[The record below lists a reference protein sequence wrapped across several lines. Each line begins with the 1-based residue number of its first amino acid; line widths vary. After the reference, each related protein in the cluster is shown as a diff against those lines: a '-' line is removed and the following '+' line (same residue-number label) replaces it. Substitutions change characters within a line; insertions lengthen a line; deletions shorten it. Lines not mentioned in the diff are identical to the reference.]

1 MKRYPIPCGEKT
13 TDLEIPDDIL
23 VQWVE
28 SHHLS
33 PLPHVRR
40 AVEEALSR
48 PMGTSRLKELV
59 KPGQTVALVVTDITR
74 QLPEEMI
81 LPLLVRELEAG
92 GIKKRD
98 ITAVVAT
105 GTHRPNTPEELNKK
119 FGDVVK
125 EIPFINHDPYDPD
138 HLSNLGTSASGI
150 PLVFNQRVAQ
160 ADIRISTGVIET
172 HLLAGYSGGVKSM
185 AVGVAGE
192 ETIAA
197 THNYQMLQQTR
208 LGIVE
213 GNEFRRFLTEAAQAI
228 GLHFIVNV
236 VQTGKKEVVKVV
248 AGDPVEAFHEGV
260 KTARRLYEVEI
271 DQPGEIVVSGVNYP
285 KSRDL
290 YQATRAAN
298 VVVFGPQPVVT
309 KGGVILI
316 PAPCEDGCGHP
327 GYCSIMRRSKD
338 AEDVI
343 AISREEGFAAGEQKA
358 LILAW
363 ILKQARVVMTDCS
376 LPEETLREIHLES
389 SPTLQGA
396 LDRELERNP
405 RARVVLIPDGLLTLP
420 IVREIRPLNNSLLSP
435 FSKGK
440 A

>member
-1 MKRYPIPCGEKT
+1 
-13 TDLEIPDDIL
+13 
-23 VQWVE
+23 
-28 SHHLS
+28 
-33 PLPHVRR
+33 
-40 AVEEALSR
+40 
-48 PMGTSRLKELV
+48 
-59 KPGQTVALVVTDITR
+59 
-74 QLPEEMI
+74 
-81 LPLLVRELEAG
+81 
-92 GIKKRD
+92 
-98 ITAVVAT
+98 
-105 GTHRPNTPEELNKK
+105 
-119 FGDVVK
+119 
-125 EIPFINHDPYDPD
+125 
-138 HLSNLGTSASGI
+138 
-150 PLVFNQRVAQ
+150 
-160 ADIRISTGVIET
+160 VIET

-192 ETIAA
+192 ETIAS

-260 KTARRLYEVEI
+260 KTARRLHEVEI
-271 DQPGEIVVSGVNYP
+271 HQPGEIVVSGVSYP

-298 VVVFGPQPVVT
+298 VVVFGPQPLVT
-309 KGGVILI
+309 KGGTILI

-327 GYCSIMRRSKD
+327 GYCTIMRRSKD

-363 ILKQARVVMTDCS
+363 ILKQARIVMTDCS
-376 LPEETLREIHLES
+376 LPEDTLREIHLES
-389 SPTLQGA
+389 SPTLQEA
-396 LDRELERNP
+396 LDRELEKNP
-405 RARVVLIPDGLLTLP
+405 SARVVLIPDGLLTLP
-420 IVREIRPLNNSLLSP
+420 VIREIRPL
-435 FSKGK
+435 K
-440 A
+440 

>member
-1 MKRYPIPCGEKT
+1 MKRYQIPCGKKSISIQ
-13 TDLEIPDDIL
+13 IPDHVP

-28 SHHLS
+28 SQKMA
-33 PLPHVRR
+33 PVPNVTR

-48 PMGTSRLKELV
+48 PIGTPRLRDLV
-59 KPGQTVALVVTDITR
+59 KPNQTIALVVTDITR
-74 QLPEEMI
+74 QLSEEII
-81 LPLLVRELEAG
+81 LPLLLKELEAG
-92 GIKKRD
+92 GIKKQD
-98 ITAVVAT
+98 VTAVVAT
-105 GTHRPNTPEELNKK
+105 GTHRPNTPKELREK
-119 FGDVVK
+119 FGHMVE
-125 EIPFINHDPYDPD
+125 EISFINHDAYCSE
-138 HLSNLGTSASGI
+138 HLIKLGASSSGI
-150 PLVFNQRVAQ
+150 PLVFNRTVAR

-213 GNEFRRFLTEAAQAI
+213 GNEFRRYLTEATQAI

-236 VQTGKKEVVKVV
+236 VQTGKKEVVKIV

-271 DQPGEIVVSGVNYP
+271 DGPGEIVVSGVNYP

-290 YQATRAAN
+290 YQSTRAAN

-309 KGGVILI
+309 KGGTILI

-327 GYCSIMRRSKD
+327 GYCTIMRRSKD
-338 AEDVI
+338 ADDVI

-363 ILKQARVVMTDCS
+363 ILKQAKIVMTDCS
-376 LPEETLREIHLES
+376 LSEDTLREIHLVS
-389 SPTLQGA
+389 APTLQDA
-396 LDRELERNP
+396 LNRELERKP
-405 RARVVLIPDGLLTLP
+405 GARVVLIPDGLLTLP
-420 IVREIRPLNNSLLSP
+420 IIKHR
-435 FSKGK
+435 